1 MTSPD
6 SIKIVVASNNHYAL
20 LIAALIKSIE
30 LNHKTPEKID
40 LYIID
45 DGISSSSRDKI
56 RASASPEM
64 VTMHW
69 FKTRDAVPTD
79 IVIPNDKS
87 AFPITTYLRLFA
99 PQILPKGTK
108 RYIYLD
114 VDMIVLED
122 ISKLW
127 NSDLKGNIIA
137 GVQDL
142 CETAGSEWGGIP
154 NYKELG
160 IAPETL
166 YFNAGMM
173 VVDQEKWVEANI
185 TNRVIQAIQDNMKSV
200 NFPDQYG
207 LNVVLANKWQPLDKR
222 WNNFAIVD
230 VDQPFL
236 IHYLDIKPF
245 FKTYNGLPKYQEV
258 FYKYLRLTPW
268 KDHQPIS
275 GNIRTAKKVISKL
288 KKIFISLT
296 R

>member
-1 MTSPD
+1 MTSQD
-6 SIKIVVASNNHYAL
+6 TIKIVVASNNHYAL

-30 LNHKTPEKID
+30 VNHKSGEKID

-45 DGISSSSRDKI
+45 DGISRASQEKI
-56 RASASPEM
+56 RASASTDM
-64 VTMHW
+64 VNMYW
-69 FKTRDAVPTD
+69 FKTSEAVPSNVT
-79 IVIPNDKS
+79 IPNDKS

-99 PQILPKGTK
+99 PHILPKGTK
-108 RYIYLD
+108 KYIYLD

-127 NSDLKGNIIA
+127 NVDLNGNIIA

-173 VVDQEKWVEANI
+173 VVDQEKWEKEDISNK
-185 TNRVIQAIQDNMKSV
+185 VIKCIHDNMKSV

-230 VDQPFL
+230 TEDPFL

-258 FYKYLRLTPW
+258 FYKYLRQTPW
-268 KDHQPIS
+268 KDHTPIS
-275 GNIRTAKKVISKL
+275 GNVRTMKKAISKI
-288 KKIFISLT
+288 KKILISIT